1 MKTELVTFGFLHPGE
16 VAAQFNHSMLGAFMC
31 DVAGKQRMVSHRLGK
46 IAKECHAARIA
57 EGRNELA
64 ADFLESD
71 ATWLFMVDADM
82 SFAPDTI
89 ERLIASADQYRRPVM
104 GGLCFGLK
112 SDGAASFGGQR
123 FRCQPT
129 VYYMHE
135 TDDRVGFVPNFGY
148 PREQV
153 VEVDGTGAACT
164 LIHRRALEKVADEHG
179 PEWFTPI
186 RLRGEKVANFSED
199 LSFCVRLR
207 AVDVPIHVD
216 TRVKTT
222 HCKGGVYL
230 DEEYFDLQQSVRS
243 LLPVGEDA
251 L

>member
-1 MKTELVTFGFLHPGE
+1 MVGFLHPGT
-16 VAAQFNHSMLGAFMC
+16 VSAVFDHSMLGLFAV
-31 DVAGKQRMVSHRLGK
+31 DITGKQRLVSHALGK
-46 IAKECHAARIA
+46 NAKECHAGRIA

-64 ADFLESD
+64 AEFLDSSAD
-71 ATWLFMVDADM
+71 WLLMIDADM
-82 SFAPDTI
+82 GFAPDTL
-89 ERLIASADQYRRPVM
+89 ERLIASADKYRRPVM

-112 SDGAASFGGQR
+112 SDGRASFGGQR

-135 TDDRVGFVPNFGY
+135 TDDRVGFVPRFDY
-148 PREQV
+148 PRDQV

-164 LIHRRALEKVADEHG
+164 LIHRRAIEKVADEYG
-179 PEWFTPI
+179 PEWYTPI
-186 RLRGEKVANFSED
+186 RLRGDKVANFSED

-207 AVDVPIHVD
+207 AVDIPIHVD

-222 HCKGGVYL
+222 HDKGFVYL

>member
-1 MKTELVTFGFLHPGE
+1 VKTDLVTFGFLHPGE
-16 VAAQFNHSMLGAFMC
+16 VATQFSHSMLGAFMC
-31 DVAGKQRMVSHRLGK
+31 DVTGKQRMVSHRLGK

-57 EGRNELA
+57 EGRNELMV
-64 ADFLESD
+64 DFLESS
-71 ATWLFMVDADM
+71 ATWLFQIDADM
-82 SFAPDTI
+82 GFAPDTI

-112 SDGAASFGGQR
+112 SDGASSFGGQR

-129 VYYMHE
+129 VFHMHE
-135 TDDRVGFVPNFGY
+135 TDDRVGWVPDFNY
-148 PREQV
+148 PRDRV
-153 VEVDGTGAACT
+153 VEVDGTGAACM
-164 LIHRRALEKVADEHG
+164 LIHRRALEKVADEYG
-179 PEWFTPI
+179 PEWYTPI
-186 RLRGEKVANFSED
+186 RLRGDKVANFSED

-230 DEEYFDLQQSVRS
+230 DEEYFDLQQSVRA
-243 LLPVGEDA
+243 LLPVGGDP

>member
-1 MKTELVTFGFLHPGE
+1 VKTDLVTVGFLHPGS
-16 VAAQFNHSMLGAFMC
+16 VSAVFDHSLLGAFMH
-31 DVAGKQRMVSHRLGK
+31 DVCNRQRIASHPLGK

-64 ADFLESD
+64 ADFLEST
-71 ATWLFMVDADM
+71 ASWLFMVDADM
-82 SFAPDTI
+82 GFAPDTI

-112 SDGAASFGGQR
+112 SDGRASFGGQR

-135 TDDRVGFVPNFGY
+135 TADRVGFVPNFDY
-148 PREQV
+148 PRDQV
-153 VEVDGTGAACT
+153 VQVDGTGAACT
-164 LIHRRALEKVADEHG
+164 LIHRRALEKVADKYG
-179 PEWFTPI
+179 PEWYTPI
-186 RLRGEKVANFSED
+186 RLRGDKTANFSED
-199 LSFCVRLR
+199 LSFCVRLA

-222 HCKGGVYL
+222 HDKGGVYL
-230 DEEYFDLQQSVRS
+230 DEEFFDLQQSVRA
-243 LLPVGEDA
+243 LLPVGEDP